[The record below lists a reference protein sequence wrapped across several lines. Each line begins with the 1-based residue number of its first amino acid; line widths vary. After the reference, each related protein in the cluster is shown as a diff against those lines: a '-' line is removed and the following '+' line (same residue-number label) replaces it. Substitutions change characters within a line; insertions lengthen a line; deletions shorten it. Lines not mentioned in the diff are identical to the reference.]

1 MYLKPLGHLSKI
13 KNTKKIQ
20 DFLNLHPTI
29 KRLLL
34 NQLGLTFEALFY
46 GNKIR
51 ETFSNLK
58 NPVIKLKNLLTKL
71 PKTKY
76 NPKTCNYLC
85 ETDTIRTCD
94 PHLRRVML

>member
-1 MYLKPLGHLSKI
+1 M
-13 KNTKKIQ
+13 
-20 DFLNLHPTI
+20 NLHPAI

-76 NPKTCNYLC
+76 NPKTCNYLWIGEEMKAC
-85 ETDTIRTCD
+85 QK
-94 PHLRRVML
+94 V